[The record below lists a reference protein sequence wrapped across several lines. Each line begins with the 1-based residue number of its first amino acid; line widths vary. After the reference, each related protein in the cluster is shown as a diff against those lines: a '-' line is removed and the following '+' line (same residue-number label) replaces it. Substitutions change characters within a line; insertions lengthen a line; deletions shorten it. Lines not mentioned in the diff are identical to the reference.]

1 MQNRYIHTIWCDDI
15 RQEIGNKPSLMG
27 VYTGQLIL
35 PQLPMT
41 LQRLGVFSTLSS
53 PVTRPINSGIKIEVK
68 RDDGHALLTI
78 EADSPEF
85 TPLAQD
91 EEVTR
96 IQIGTGF
103 TLGPV
108 ELPVRCRYL
117 VVEALIDGETI
128 IGPKLWVKADAELFA
143 QAMHPISPATP
154 ALPK

>member
-1 MQNRYIHTIWCDDI
+1 MQDRYIHTIWCDDI

-53 PVTRPINSGIKIEVK
+53 PVAKPINTGVKIEVK
-68 RDDGHALLTI
+68 RDDGHSLLTI
-78 EADSPEF
+78 EADAPEF
-85 TPLAQD
+85 TLLTQD
-91 EEVTR
+91 EEATR

-108 ELPVRCRYL
+108 ELPIGCKYL
-117 VVEALIDGETI
+117 VVEAIVDGESI
-128 IGPKLWVKADAELFA
+128 VGPKLWVKADAELFA
-143 QAMHPISPATP
+143 QAMHPIAPAAL